1 MKKLKLEDVAER
13 AGVSKTTVSR
23 VINRRGSLSEKTIH
37 KVEQAMA
44 DLNYHPNVIA
54 QQLHT
59 QETKLIGILVPTVAN
74 PFFGELTVYLE
85 DALFQ
90 RGYKVLIS
98 DALDNSAKEE
108 RYLQQ
113 LMGHQVDGLII
124 ATHNNDL
131 EEYQHANLPVVA
143 LDRFLRDDIPVVAS
157 DNYAGARM
165 ATEALIARGC
175 QHIVHIYSVNPSNW
189 HDNKREQ
196 AFEDAMKENGL
207 VSYTYTV
214 KNNGTV
220 ADRNQLF
227 NRLFDEHPNVDGI
240 FASNDLDAAR
250 ILSIARQRGYQVPS
264 QLQIVG
270 YDGAQATQ
278 ELVPELATIVQPIKQ
293 MATYAVQLLVDRISG
308 KFTPSSTVLP
318 VSLKTGATLREISD

>member
-214 KNNGTV
+214 KNNETV

-318 VSLKTGATLREISD
+318 VILKTGATLREISD